1 MRQLTAFV
9 KKEWMEVVRN
19 GKLILLVI
27 VFALFGVMNPAIA
40 KLTPWLMENFSESLE
55 KSGIIIGEMTV
66 DAMTSWTQYYKNVP
80 MAIIVFMLM
89 FSGIMVIEYQRGTLI
104 NMITKGM
111 ARWKIIVAKT
121 LILSLLWTVNYW
133 MCYGIT
139 YAYNAYFWDN
149 GIAEHVVFSAF
160 CVYLL
165 GLWLLSLM
173 MFMSILFDS
182 AAGVTVGTGAVF
194 FVSYM
199 LSMVPDLQKYLPTKL
214 MEASVLLSGAAVAKD
229 FYLALGVA
237 GVLSVVQLAGAIVL
251 FNRKKLY

>member
-1 MRQLTAFV
+1 MRQLVAFV
-9 KKEWMEVVRN
+9 KKEWMEVIRN
-19 GKLILLVI
+19 GKFTILII
-27 VFALFGVMNPAIA
+27 VFILFGVMNPAIA

-55 KSGIIIGEMTV
+55 ESGIIIGEVTV

-80 MAIIVFMLM
+80 MAMIVFLLM
-89 FSGIMVIEYQRGTLI
+89 FSGILVVEYQRGTLI
-104 NMITKGM
+104 NVITKGM
-111 ARWKIIVAKT
+111 ARWKIIVGKSF
-121 LILSLLWTVNYW
+121 ILTLLWSVNYW

-149 GIAEHVVFSAF
+149 SIAEHVAVSAF

-165 GLWLLSLM
+165 GIWLLSLM
-173 MFMSILFDS
+173 MLMSVLFDS

-214 MEASVLLSGAAVAKD
+214 MESSGLLSRVGEVED
-229 FYLALGVA
+229 FYWALGIVV
-237 GVLSVVQLAGAIVL
+237 VLIVIQLVGAILL
-251 FNRKKLY
+251 FNRKRL